1 MSESFSRSLLK
12 PGGGLTSSGIGK
24 NSSKG
29 QSGFRSVELQRED
42 LEDAQRSEALPVF
55 LRWKE
60 YIRHRREAWE
70 MLADDF
76 HTLQTRYEQLQREKE
91 MLEKKERLGDI
102 VAGWRRAVQPAKP
115 QDWKRTGKV
124 LCWTVLRHWHSFAN
138 HRKQIR
144 VVYETITRQ
153 RSDTAKKRA
162 WKAYRSRVTQTQGLR
177 RYIRHYQISTL
188 SRWAFGQLK
197 DHMRFSNRQISAV
210 RSLQLRIAARQMHR
224 VLQGWKET
232 HRIKH
237 KGVKIITRLAQRGD
251 DRKLA
256 TSLQLWRRPYLQ
268 ALRLKRVLT
277 ALRRCALAESL
288 DKLNRN
294 CLRASVAF
302 LSEELKE
309 LPSQLELDFYE
320 SCEERIQQLRS
331 DLEHDKSK
339 FQQERESLLARQQRL
354 QSAVSS
360 QASRIY
366 QDLSLAQPE
375 SA

>member
-29 QSGFRSVELQRED
+29 HSGYRSVELQRED

-70 MLADDF
+70 MLAEDF
-76 HTLQTRYEQLQREKE
+76 HTLQTRYEQLQREQE

-102 VAGWRRAVQPAKP
+102 VIGWRRAVQPAKP

-138 HRKQIR
+138 HRKQVR
-144 VVYETITRQ
+144 VVYEMITRQ
-153 RSDTAKKRA
+153 RSNRTKQRV
-162 WKAYRSRVTQTQGLR
+162 WKTYRNRVTQIQGLR
-177 RYIRHYQISTL
+177 RYIRQYQISTL
-188 SRWAFGQLK
+188 SRWAFGLLK
-197 DHMRFSNRQISAV
+197 HQMKSSNRHISAV
-210 RSLQLRIAARQMHR
+210 RSLQLHIAVRQMQR
-224 VLQGWKET
+224 VLQAWKST

-237 KGVKIITRLAQRGD
+237 KGVKMIMRLAKRGD

-256 TSLQLWRRPYLQ
+256 TSLQLWHMPYFQ
-268 ALRLKRVLT
+268 AHRLNRILT
-277 ALRRCALAESL
+277 GLRRYTLADSL
-288 DKLNRN
+288 DKLYRN